1 LDSAAISKP
10 CPVAA
15 VRTWIEQIVSD
26 ETLRKRGEDLKTE
39 YIDIFPPD
47 IPDTCQLPLEVLMKI
62 KLRDEVKPMVAR
74 AYSCPRKYRDG

>member
-1 LDSAAISKP
+1 M
-10 CPVAA
+10 
-15 VRTWIEQIVSD
+15 WIEQIVSD